1 MDELDKE
8 HMKKILFGTNNLNK
22 LEEIRAIVPN
32 EYQVVSL
39 KDLGID
45 LDVEETALT
54 LEGNALLKAKAY
66 YEASG
71 IPCFADDTGLEVE
84 ALDGKPGVFS
94 ARYAGEGCSYQD
106 NVDKMLREM
115 TGKTNRKAAFRTVI
129 AWVDGNEPQFFTGV
143 ASGEITESIR
153 GAGGFGYDPVFL
165 PENYSET
172 FAEMSPATKHAI
184 SHRGKSVRSFIEYLQ
199 SQLDAK

>member
-1 MDELDKE
+1 
-8 HMKKILFGTNNLNK
+8 MKKILFGTNNLNK

-32 EYQVVSL
+32 EYQVMSL

-45 LDVEETALT
+45 LDVEETELT

-84 ALDGKPGVFS
+84 ALDGRPGVFS

-106 NVDKMLREM
+106 NVDKMLGEM
-115 TGKTNRKAAFRTVI
+115 TGKSNRKAAFRTVI
-129 AWVDGNEPQFFTGV
+129 AWVDGGEPKYFDGV
-143 ASGEITESIR
+143 APGEITEDIR
-153 GAGGFGYDPVFL
+153 GAGGFGYDPIFL
-165 PENYSET
+165 PEGHGQT
-172 FAEMSPATKHAI
+172 FAEMPPATKHAI
-184 SHRGKSVRSFIEYLQ
+184 SHRGKSVRAFIEFLH
-199 SQLDAK
+199 SQLDA